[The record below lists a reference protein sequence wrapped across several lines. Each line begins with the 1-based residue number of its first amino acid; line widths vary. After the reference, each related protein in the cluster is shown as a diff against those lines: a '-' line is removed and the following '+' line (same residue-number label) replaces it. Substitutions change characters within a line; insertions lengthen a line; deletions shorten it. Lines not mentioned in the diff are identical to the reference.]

1 MRALWNAIFIVQKG
15 CIELYSL
22 GILMATSLSV
32 LMFYRQVVIVGVN
45 TLLATTDVSPI
56 CDVAL

>member
-1 MRALWNAIFIVQKG
+1 
-15 CIELYSL
+15 
-22 GILMATSLSV
+22 MATSLSV